1 MPLEIVVGRAGSG
14 KSKFC
19 TEEIK
24 KLAQSGKRAI
34 LIVPEQFS
42 HEAESAVVSA
52 VGYISDRIMATSFK
66 RLSFSVLKACA
77 KSENYADIRVKSMLM
92 SKAVSEISPS
102 LKIFVAAAKS
112 PGFVSSLLDVVS
124 EFKKAVLLPQDI
136 LNCAERI
143 EDNDYFS
150 QKLTELGK
158 IYEKYNENFSENLA
172 DTQDI
177 VTAAS
182 EYVEKSGIFCG
193 AHVFVDEFFRF
204 TRQERLFLKA
214 LSAMSVKVT
223 LTACCDDLNGGS
235 DVFDPCRESVKNIVN
250 ILKNTGDKLLSPI
263 TLDGCVR
270 FASDEL
276 LHLEREFTSYP
287 PHIYKE
293 KTRDISVLCAADVY
307 SEAVY
312 TANKI
317 NRLVKEENFSYG
329 EIAVI
334 AGNFDRYSGIVKT
347 VFDLYDIP
355 VFIDDKKN
363 ILNHPIMLML
373 FSVFDILT
381 GGFDTSDVLT
391 YIKTELSPI
400 DGMAADILEN
410 HALRAGIKNGDWLDD
425 ARFAM
430 RTKTVFDSENELSK
444 SEQSEIIELKNRA
457 LAPVIALKNRLMT
470 SKKAADR
477 IGAFND
483 FFAETELYEKTL
495 EMTRRLSEQGDSRAA
510 AEYASVYKLLTETF
524 GELLK
529 YLGDSQMGLERM
541 KNILLA
547 GFGEQSIGI
556 VPTEC
561 DQIFFGDEN
570 RSVIKN
576 VRALFVIGANTGA
589 FPQEVSAKGILSDA
603 ERLLLE
609 KNGFELAPD
618 SKKRVFDSRFL
629 VYKTLCIP
637 KERLFISYALA
648 DFEGSGLRPSQL
660 ISALMRI
667 FPNMTINYQ
676 QAQDLL
682 LPEYVSTKK
691 SAYNYVVCKNN
702 EKDELFKCL
711 KNELLKDA
719 NLKERLLSLNVRTER
734 DMRAERLNERAVR
747 NLYGE
752 KMTGSVSR
760 FEKYCECPFS
770 FFIKYGLKAKENGR
784 AGVGAS
790 DTGSLLHS
798 IIEKFS
804 KRVYEKGLSFFT
816 VSNEQCE
823 EIVHEIT
830 EELLKNSFIKSL
842 YSKRKVGALLNRLE
856 KLALRSATVI
866 VEHVKR
872 GRFEPCA
879 FEFSFDE
886 RGDAKPIVL
895 TLPNGA
901 ELSISGKID
910 RVDSFE
916 RDGKI
921 YIKIVDYKSGKKQF
935 SLSDIYNRLSL
946 QLTVYLTAFCADN
959 EKKQPAGM
967 FYFRLSDPVTEMV
980 RSKDGDEVLQ
990 ELLKKYKMSGLVLSE
1005 PEIIEAMEK
1014 KESGYFATIPIMKKN
1029 DGSISETKSS
1039 CASGEEFKI
1048 LSEYVNLTLAEI
1060 GEEIFTGKV
1069 DILPAKNGK
1078 STACD
1083 FCEYKSAC
1091 GNGRYFDAKYR
1102 NLLTEER
1109 EEIFEKMKIRV
1120 NGEK

>member
-1 MPLEIVVGRAGSG
+1 
-14 KSKFC
+14 
-19 TEEIK
+19 
-24 KLAQSGKRAI
+24 
-34 LIVPEQFS
+34 
-42 HEAESAVVSA
+42 
-52 VGYISDRIMATSFK
+52 
-66 RLSFSVLKACA
+66 
-77 KSENYADIRVKSMLM
+77 
-92 SKAVSEISPS
+92 
-102 LKIFVAAAKS
+102 
-112 PGFVSSLLDVVS
+112 
-124 EFKKAVLLPQDI
+124 
-136 LNCAERI
+136 
-143 EDNDYFS
+143 
-150 QKLTELGK
+150 
-158 IYEKYNENFSENLA
+158 
-172 DTQDI
+172 
-177 VTAAS
+177 
-182 EYVEKSGIFCG
+182 
-193 AHVFVDEFFRF
+193 
-204 TRQERLFLKA
+204 
-214 LSAMSVKVT
+214 
-223 LTACCDDLNGGS
+223 
-235 DVFDPCRESVKNIVN
+235 
-250 ILKNTGDKLLSPI
+250 
-263 TLDGCVR
+263 
-270 FASDEL
+270 
-276 LHLEREFTSYP
+276 
-287 PHIYKE
+287 
-293 KTRDISVLCAADVY
+293 
-307 SEAVY
+307 
-312 TANKI
+312 
-317 NRLVKEENFSYG
+317 
-329 EIAVI
+329 
-334 AGNFDRYSGIVKT
+334 
-347 VFDLYDIP
+347 
-355 VFIDDKKN
+355 
-363 ILNHPIMLML
+363 
-373 FSVFDILT
+373 
-381 GGFDTSDVLT
+381 
-391 YIKTELSPI
+391 
-400 DGMAADILEN
+400 
-410 HALRAGIKNGDWLDD
+410 
-425 ARFAM
+425 
-430 RTKTVFDSENELSK
+430 
-444 SEQSEIIELKNRA
+444 
-457 LAPVIALKNRLMT
+457 
-470 SKKAADR
+470 
-477 IGAFND
+477 
-483 FFAETELYEKTL
+483 
-495 EMTRRLSEQGDSRAA
+495 
-510 AEYASVYKLLTETF
+510 
-524 GELLK
+524 
-529 YLGDSQMGLERM
+529 
-541 KNILLA
+541 
-547 GFGEQSIGI
+547 
-556 VPTEC
+556 
-561 DQIFFGDEN
+561 
-570 RSVIKN
+570 
-576 VRALFVIGANTGA
+576 
-589 FPQEVSAKGILSDA
+589 
-603 ERLLLE
+603 
-609 KNGFELAPD
+609 
-618 SKKRVFDSRFL
+618 
-629 VYKTLCIP
+629 
-637 KERLFISYALA
+637 
-648 DFEGSGLRPSQL
+648 
-660 ISALMRI
+660 
-667 FPNMTINYQ
+667 MTINYQ

-702 EKDELFKCL
+702 EKDELFKSL
-711 KNELLKDA
+711 KDELLKDA
-719 NLKERLLSLNVRTER
+719 NLKERLLSLNMRTER

-747 NLYGE
+747 SLYGE

-770 FFIKYGLKAKENGR
+770 FFVKYGLKAKENGR

-804 KRVYEKGLSFFT
+804 KRIYEKGLSFFT

-842 YSKRKVGALLNRLE
+842 YSKRKVGALLARLE

-946 QLTVYLTAFCADN
+946 QLTVYLTAFCADD

-1014 KESGYFATIPIMKKN
+1014 KESGYFATIPIMKKI

-1060 GEEIFTGKV
+1060 GEEIFSGKV

-1078 STACD
+1078 NTACD